1 MNKGCL
7 RSLIVIVIIVV
18 VGAGGV
24 IYWLWADENAADATF
39 KGEKPSIS
47 DVVLKSV
54 ATGSVE
60 PRKEIEIKPQ
70 VSGIIREIYVEAGD
84 TVTEGDLI
92 AKVKVIPDMLTLS
105 NAQNRLDRAQ
115 IAVDNADMDYNR
127 NESLLEQG
135 VIAAADFQQFEV
147 ARRNANEEYQSA
159 QENLEIIK
167 EGVSKSSGAATN
179 TLVKST
185 ISGMILDVP
194 VEEGNSVIET
204 NNFNEGTTISSIADM
219 EDLIFLGNIDESE
232 VEKLETGMELIVSVG
247 AIEGRT
253 FAATLEYI
261 SPKGVE
267 LNGAI
272 QFEIKAA
279 ISMDEGEFIR
289 AGYSANA
296 DVVLD
301 KRDQVLTINES
312 VVQYDGKQPFV
323 EAYEGNGWSRKE
335 VSLGLS
341 DGIIVEVLDGVAEGD
356 SLKLWNQPIME
367 R

>member
-7 RSLIVIVIIVV
+7 TALIAVVIIIAI
-18 VGAGGV
+18 GAGGV
-24 IYWLWADENAADATF
+24 MYWLYLDENAPDATY
-39 KGEKPSIS
+39 KGEFPKITN
-47 DVVLKSV
+47 VVLKSV

-70 VSGIIREIYVEAGD
+70 VSGIITEIYVQAGD
-84 TVTEGDLI
+84 TVKKGDLI
-92 AKVKVIPDMLTLS
+92 AKVKVIPDMLSLS
-105 NAQNRLDRAQ
+105 NGQNRLDRAQ
-115 IAVDNADMDYNR
+115 ISLDNANIDFDR
-127 NESLLEQG
+127 NEKLLAQG
-135 VIAAADFQQFEV
+135 VIASADFQRYEL
-147 ARRNANEEYQSA
+147 ARRSATEEYQSA
-159 QENLEIIK
+159 EENLEIIR
-167 EGVSKSSGAATN
+167 EGVSKSSGVATN
-179 TLVKST
+179 TLIRST
-185 ISGMILDVP
+185 INGMILDVP

-232 VEKLETGMELIVSVG
+232 VEKLEPGMELIVTIG

-253 FAATLEYI
+253 FSAILEYI

-279 ISMDEGEFIR
+279 IALGEGEFIR

-301 KRDQVLTINES
+301 KREEVLTISES
-312 VVQYDGKQPFV
+312 VVQYEMSDPFV
-323 EAYEGNGWSRKE
+323 EAFTDGVWTRKE

-341 DGIIVEVLDGVAEGD
+341 DGIIVEVLDGVVETD
-356 SLKLWNQPIME
+356 SLKLWNQPIKE
-367 R
+367 